1 MSVELSKFGKRLM
14 DYYKESNIEFNGI
27 PVTGRI
33 RMIKQPYGGY
43 LPVKSLNVIEL
54 NYDNYLISS
63 AKESVAPNLVGL
75 AVDYLTR
82 YMLTGDK
89 EKAFFIALKGIDYI
103 DELSKIYKEINN
115 NNDWHLLNGKDRV
128 ELAKESLDKIKG
140 LDDESIYN
148 AICLSTFDAVY
159 RRGAVNQYYF
169 IKNNVLRSERYHPDP
184 EWGCLHPDVKISRDT
199 CINIRRMV
207 QRSLKFFEEY
217 GPIICDGFTFEPNGY
232 TKIVNAGDGDFLT
245 KNTLWD
251 FKVSSNK
258 PTSKQTLQI
267 LMYYIM
273 GKHSGNSIFDEI
285 TNIGIYNP
293 RLNTVYLKSID
304 GISSDVIDEV
314 SREVIGYE

>member
-1 MSVELSKFGKRLM
+1 MSVELSKFGKGLM
-14 DYYKESNIEFNGI
+14 DYYKKSNIEFNGI

-75 AVDYLTR
+75 TVDYLTR

-169 IKNNVLRSERYHPDP
+169 IKNNVLRSEYYDHNLELR
-184 EWGCLHPDVKISRDT
+184 CLHPDVKISEDT

-207 QRSLKFFEEY
+207 ERSLKFFEEY
-217 GPIICDGFTFEPNGY
+217 GPMICDGFTFEPDGY

-245 KNTLWD
+245 KNILWD

-273 GKHSGNSIFDEI
+273 GKHSGNPIFDEI

-304 GISSDVIDEV
+304 EISSDVIDEV